1 MARRIGGGRWVF
13 AASVASVLTIA
24 GPALAQTGPAGA
36 KTDPS
41 PFAPGDMKKPIFDTT
56 TPVYNVGDAQA
67 KTARTVVAEV
77 DGRAITLGDVAD
89 AIAGLPPAEQ
99 RMAYDDL
106 FPRVRA
112 QLIRQQALVVQAQR
126 QGMDEDLALKRKIQA
141 ASDQMLADAYLR
153 HEILSAITES
163 DLLARYDR
171 DYANKPGPDEVHAR
185 IIMQPTEQAAMAAIT
200 ELKSG
205 TDFAALAKRISQDTT
220 ASTGGDLGYI
230 LRKDV
235 NADIAAVAF
244 SLAPGQFTPFPVRS
258 VGAWFVVKVEDRRQ
272 RAAPAFAAVRNQL
285 TEALLRERVPAA
297 IEHALSLVTI
307 RTYDIAGKEN
317 VQAES
322 SR

>member
-1 MARRIGGGRWVF
+1 MG
-13 AASVASVLTIA
+13 
-24 GPALAQTGPAGA
+24 GPALAQTGPAAA
-36 KTDPS
+36 KADPS
-41 PFAPGDMKKPIFDTT
+41 PFAAGDMKKPIFDTT
-56 TPVYNVGDAQA
+56 TPVYNVGNAEA

-77 DGRAITLGDVAD
+77 DGRAISLGDVAD
-89 AIAGLPPAEQ
+89 AIADLPPAEQ

-112 QLIRQQALVVQAQR
+112 QLVRQQALVVQAQR
-126 QGMDEDLALKRKIQA
+126 QGMDEDPALKRNIRA
-141 ASDQMLADAYLR
+141 ASDRMLVDAYLR
-153 HEILSAITES
+153 HEILSTITEA

-200 ELKSG
+200 ELKGG

-230 LRKDV
+230 VRQDV

-244 SLAPGQFTPFPVRS
+244 SLAPGQVTPFPVRS

-272 RAAPAFAAVRNQL
+272 RPVPAFAAMRDQL
-285 TEALLRERVPAA
+285 TESLERERVPAA
-297 IEHALSLVTI
+297 VEQALSLVTI
-307 RTYDIAGKEN
+307 RTYDIAGKESA
-317 VQAES
+317 QAES